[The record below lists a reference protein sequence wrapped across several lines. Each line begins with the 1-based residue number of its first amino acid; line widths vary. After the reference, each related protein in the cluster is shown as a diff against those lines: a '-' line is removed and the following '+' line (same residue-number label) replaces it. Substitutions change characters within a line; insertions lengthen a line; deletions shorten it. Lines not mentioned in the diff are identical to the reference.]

1 VFSPD
6 KRWDL
11 YYQIVEAYVRD
22 TGHLPEK
29 DDTYQG
35 VPIGNWLVQQRER
48 ANLGLLGATLQSRL
62 NSLGVLE
69 SQFTPTPAYSV
80 YLRKNSPPSSTRRP
94 QGVIHSRVKTAQAPP
109 KRPVVS
115 PKPLSK
121 LLPVKEPHITRASV
135 EAPETSAAV
144 IISPEPVSTTAIIV
158 GLDSHPTS
166 GITQEIAPS
175 VNFELNDT
183 SPQIEEEP
191 ISPNPEI
198 IVGMA
203 TPTQKEEP
211 QMTKPTAAPRGR
223 VRDTSG
229 KTTNQEAFTERLE
242 TIAQFYTTH
251 KRLPARSEAHL
262 RAGGVSM
269 NRWLRQLPP
278 LVASGS
284 LPQAWR
290 KPLSEAAWWPLIEER
305 ARVLREKAD
314 AGGTDTKKKLPV
326 AKTPVAKPPVAKP
339 PVATAPVAKPPA
351 SKSPVAAAP
360 VAKPPVAKPPVAK
373 PPAVKTPGVKP
384 PVVEPEAV
392 TSPTSD
398 PKKYYVGRVP
408 VTKTIE
414 FLPTFEPETAWD
426 STRALYG
433 VAIWR
438 YVEQHQLPAVLETL
452 RHKSCSVSATAV
464 NSDLIRPVGERHI
477 PAEFINPFR
486 VEAEVLVSDL
496 ELSLSDIEK
505 LGFVVSQIKVR
516 IGR

>member
-1 VFSPD
+1 MFSPD

-11 YYQIVEAYVRD
+11 YYQIVEAYVKE

-48 ANLGLLGATLQSRL
+48 ANLGLQGAALQLRL

-80 YLRKNSPPSSTRRP
+80 YLRKNSPPSPIRRP
-94 QGVIHSRVKTAQAPP
+94 QGVVHSRVKPAQAPP
-109 KRPVVS
+109 KRPAMA

-121 LLPVKEPHITRASV
+121 PLPVKEPHVTRVGVGS
-135 EAPETSAAV
+135 PETSAAV

-158 GLDSHPTS
+158 GSDSHPTS

-183 SPQIEEEP
+183 SPPTGEEEP

-198 IVGMA
+198 SVGMT

-211 QMTKPTAAPRGR
+211 KITKPTAAPRGR

-229 KTTNQEAFTERLE
+229 TPTNQEAFTERLE

-251 KRLPARSEAHL
+251 KRLPLRSEAHL

-284 LPQAWR
+284 LPEEWR
-290 KPLSEAAWWPLIEER
+290 KPLSEAAWWPTIEER
-305 ARVLREKAD
+305 ARVLREKAS
-314 AGGTDTKKKLPV
+314 AGGTDNKK
-326 AKTPVAKPPVAKP
+326 
-339 PVATAPVAKPPA
+339 
-351 SKSPVAAAP
+351 
-360 VAKPPVAKPPVAK
+360 KPPVAKPPVAK
-373 PPAVKTPGVKP
+373 SAVAKPPVVKAAVAKAAVAKPQVVEPPVVKAPVVKAPVVKAPVVKPPVVKPPVVKPPVVKPPVVKP
-384 PVVEPEAV
+384 PVVEPVAV
-392 TSPTSD
+392 KPT
-398 PKKYYVGRVP
+398 
-408 VTKTIE
+408 E
-414 FLPTFEPETAWD
+414 FLPPFELETALD
-426 STRALYG
+426 PTQALYG
-433 VAIWR
+433 VVVWR
-438 YVEQHQLPAVLETL
+438 YVEQHQLPTVLETL
-452 RHKSCSVSATAV
+452 RHKAFSVSATAV
-464 NSDLIRPVGERHI
+464 NSDLIRPVGERRI
-477 PAEFINPFR
+477 PAEFVNPFR

-496 ELSLSDIEK
+496 ELSLSDIAK
-505 LGFVVSQIKVR
+505 LGFVVSRIKVR
-516 IGR
+516 NYR

>member
-1 VFSPD
+1 MFSPD

-11 YYQIVEAYVRD
+11 YYQIVEAYVKE

-48 ANLGLLGATLQSRL
+48 ANLGLQGAALQLRL

-80 YLRKNSPPSSTRRP
+80 YLRKNSPPSPIRRP
-94 QGVIHSRVKTAQAPP
+94 QGVVHSRVKPAQAPP
-109 KRPVVS
+109 KRPAMAL
-115 PKPLSK
+115 KPLSK
-121 LLPVKEPHITRASV
+121 PLPVKEPHVTRVGVGS
-135 EAPETSAAV
+135 PETSAAV

-158 GLDSHPTS
+158 GSDSHPTS

-183 SPQIEEEP
+183 SPPTGEEEP

-198 IVGMA
+198 SVGMT

-211 QMTKPTAAPRGR
+211 KITKPTAAPRGR

-229 KTTNQEAFTERLE
+229 TPTNQEAFTERLE

-251 KRLPARSEAHL
+251 KRLPLRSEAHL

-284 LPQAWR
+284 LPEEWR
-290 KPLSEAAWWPLIEER
+290 KPLSEAAWWPTIEER
-305 ARVLREKAD
+305 ARVLREKAS
-314 AGGTDTKKKLPV
+314 AGGTDNKKKPPV
-326 AKTPVAKPPVAKP
+326 VKPPVAKP
-339 PVATAPVAKPPA
+339 PVVK
-351 SKSPVAAAP
+351 AA
-360 VAKPPVAKPPVAK
+360 VAKPPVAKAAVAK
-373 PPAVKTPGVKP
+373 PPVVKAAVAKPPVVKAAVAKPPVVKAPVVKASVVEAPVVKP
-384 PVVEPEAV
+384 PVVEPVAV
-392 TSPTSD
+392 KPT
-398 PKKYYVGRVP
+398 
-408 VTKTIE
+408 E
-414 FLPTFEPETAWD
+414 FLPPFELETALD
-426 STRALYG
+426 PTQALYG
-433 VAIWR
+433 VVVWR
-438 YVEQHQLPAVLETL
+438 YVEQHQLPTVLETL
-452 RHKSCSVSATAV
+452 RHKAFSVSATAV
-464 NSDLIRPVGERHI
+464 NSDLIRPVGERRI
-477 PAEFINPFR
+477 PAEFVNPFR

-496 ELSLSDIEK
+496 ELSLSDIAK
-505 LGFVVSQIKVR
+505 LGFVVSRIKVR
-516 IGR
+516 NYR